1 MFHIESYKYERRG
14 WLFPRTHATFRLST
28 VELPEEYGYGYET
41 CIFKQNGDSDVIE
54 RYYTIDEAIV
64 GHYHYAKYY
73 GCKTIHIA

>member
-1 MFHIESYKYERRG
+1 MFKVESY
-14 WLFPRTHATFRLST
+14 RTKVRSIDTIVTLRIST

-73 GCKTIHIA
+73 GCKTINIA